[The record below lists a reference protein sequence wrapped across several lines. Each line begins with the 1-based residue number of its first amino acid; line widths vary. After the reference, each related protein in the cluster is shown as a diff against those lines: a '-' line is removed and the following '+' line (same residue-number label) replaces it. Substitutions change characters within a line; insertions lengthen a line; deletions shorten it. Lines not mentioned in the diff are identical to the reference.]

1 MNEVLKVL
9 KERRSI
15 RAFRPEP
22 LKKED
27 LDAIVEA
34 GLYAPS
40 AKNLQSTKLVVV
52 RDAAVLARLE
62 RLNSRILGTPEGT
75 PFYGAPEAI
84 VVLSDSE
91 YPNWLQDGSLVM
103 GNLMNAA
110 AALGIGSC
118 WINRAME
125 TFELPE
131 GKAGRVGSG
140 RKLEGRR
147 QLHFRLYGSGCPGG
161 QGPER
166 GPRSVCVRGRTMNEA
181 IRQVT
186 HVQNIR
192 YDKATERLYIID
204 QTLLPNEEKEIELR
218 TVEEMIEAI
227 KMLRIRGAPAIGI
240 CAGYCMYALAR
251 DIDAKD
257 NETFYRKLQIDG
269 ELLGAAR
276 PTAVNLRW
284 AVGEMLDAAKAHL
297 KDNRAELLEVLYR
310 KAVDIHEDDIA
321 KCTAISECG
330 LSLLKDGDG
339 VLTHCNAG
347 PLATSRYG
355 TGQGPFLLAAERGI
369 HIRVFADETR
379 PLLQGA
385 RLTSYEL
392 QRAGV
397 DVTLICDNMAS
408 MVMKNGWVQ
417 ACFVGCDRIAANG
430 DFANKIGTSGVA
442 ILAKHYGI
450 PVYTLGPTSTIDMN
464 CPDGAHIPIELRDG
478 DEIKNLWYE
487 KPMALPEVKCF
498 NPSFDVTD
506 HELLTGIVTEKGICY
521 PPFNESL
528 AALFKDKE

>member
-1 MNEVLKVL
+1 MNEDI
-9 KERRSI
+9 RR
-15 RAFRPEP
+15 
-22 LKKED
+22 
-27 LDAIVEA
+27 
-34 GLYAPS
+34 
-40 AKNLQSTKLVVV
+40 
-52 RDAAVLARLE
+52 
-62 RLNSRILGTPEGT
+62 
-75 PFYGAPEAI
+75 
-84 VVLSDSE
+84 
-91 YPNWLQDGSLVM
+91 
-103 GNLMNAA
+103 
-110 AALGIGSC
+110 
-118 WINRAME
+118 
-125 TFELPE
+125 
-131 GKAGRVGSG
+131 
-140 RKLEGRR
+140 
-147 QLHFRLYGSGCPGG
+147 
-161 QGPER
+161 
-166 GPRSVCVRGRTMNEA
+166 
-181 IRQVT
+181 VT

-192 YDKATERLYIID
+192 YDKDAERLYIID
-204 QTLLPNEEKEIELR
+204 QTLLPNEEREIELR
-218 TVEEMIEAI
+218 TIEEMVEAI
-227 KMLRIRGAPAIGI
+227 KKLRIRGAPAIGI
-240 CAGYCMYALAR
+240 CAGYCMYVLAR
-251 DIDAKD
+251 GIDAKD
-257 NETFYRKLQIDG
+257 NETFYRKLQIDS
-269 ELLGAAR
+269 ELLGVAR

-284 AVGEMLDAAKAHL
+284 AVGEMMAAAKAHL
-297 KDNRAELLEVLYR
+297 KDNRAALLDALYR
-310 KAVDIHEDDIA
+310 KAAEIHEDDIA
-321 KCTAISECG
+321 KCTAISEYG
-330 LSLLKDGDG
+330 LSLLHEGDG

-355 TGQGPFLLAAERGI
+355 TAQGPFLLAAERGI
-369 HIRVFADETR
+369 HIKVFADETR

-521 PPFNESL
+521 PPFTESL